1 MSGVYRQTPEPHLY
15 RLSRAEKSR
24 MPSWSSWSHLLPI
37 HLPSSPNQF
46 SIVSMPSPSPP
57 KARGGR
63 ARICVHC
70 GRSFRRTEHLER
82 HIRTH
87 TKEKPFICFCG
98 AAFTRRDL
106 LKRHTRISHQDG
118 LTSPTAPPE
127 PTTKTEFQPAPHPA
141 AVPSQYDTPA
151 RSAVPLAGPSAVH
164 QWAGSQNMPYLD
176 QNHSAGMLPA
186 AAAPP
191 NPSLEPH
198 SAMVPDAD
206 MLQAAQLLLP
216 GDYRATA
223 QPMPY
228 LPEDLNHF
236 QEFTHFLD
244 SIGLPGEW
252 LPSEGETSQ
261 TQEVGLEE
269 VHNQSRSAQE
279 QEHERRRRSGEG
291 SRGDSPFRS
300 WLPSVPRG
308 DQSLGNLSDS
318 EPPQNA
324 RRISRFNV
332 TEDQRFRLAASLE
345 EFRNVIP
352 DFVLPSRHTLTRYLM
367 SYFEGFQP
375 HLPFMHMPTFNIAD
389 RTPEVV
395 LAIMTIGAQ
404 YRFEHRNAE
413 RIFHVSKAILFERMS
428 REPRIP
434 AKPAYGAVSQVPLG
448 ISPYSNFG
456 DQSLTQP
463 QVAAERTAAW
473 KQIEITR
480 CLLILMGYSTWEN
493 ARLVQEAFHIQGL
506 LVRQLRE
513 GGLTE
518 DTSRSD
524 PRAPLDWHEWADQ
537 ESNRRTKLIAFC
549 FIHVHSIAFNA
560 YPSLRSNEI
569 HLRLPCSTME
579 WSANTAAEWE
589 AAQQA
594 RGPQQLFFQDA
605 LTLLLQK
612 SRSATPLNPIPAPLG
627 NYILLH
633 GLLQRIHL
641 VSELSLP
648 NGNHSTSLP
657 TEELNKLE
665 YVSQETNARKRNIYR
680 CNHRRALRSWTSV
693 WQQAP
698 ESSLDPHN
706 ANGPIP
712 FTSSAFLGL
721 AYVRLSLNLGPHR
734 RLETRDPTIIA
745 TALHRSPRPERSYRL
760 VPALIYAAHALSI
773 PVRLGIDHI
782 ARSQAFFWSVRHSL
796 ASIECAVLLSK
807 WLFTLAE
814 AGPDQSL
821 SENESRI
828 LRWTRCI
835 VEEAYS
841 SIDTEEGEAPLDLE
855 PASLGLAVL
864 KLWARL
870 FGTNTQWPFINVLG
884 QSLEQYITMIR
895 C

>member
-1 MSGVYRQTPEPHLY
+1 
-15 RLSRAEKSR
+15 
-24 MPSWSSWSHLLPI
+24 
-37 HLPSSPNQF
+37 
-46 SIVSMPSPSPP
+46 MPSPSPP
-57 KARGGR
+57 KARGAR

-118 LTSPTAPPE
+118 MTSPSAPPE
-127 PTTKTEFQPAPHPA
+127 PTTKTDFQPTPHPA
-141 AVPSQYDTPA
+141 AIPTQYDTA
-151 RSAVPLAGPSAVH
+151 RPTLPLAGPSAVH
-164 QWAGSQNMPYLD
+164 QWAATPSAPYLD
-176 QNHSAGMLPA
+176 QNQTAGMLPA
-186 AAAPP
+186 AAAGPP
-191 NPSLEPH
+191 NPTLEPH

-261 TQEVGLEE
+261 THEVGLED
-269 VHNQSRSAQE
+269 VHDQNRPVQE
-279 QEHERRRRSGEG
+279 QQQDRRRRSGEG

-324 RRISRFNV
+324 KRTSRFNV
-332 TEDQRFRLAASLE
+332 SEDQRFRLAASLE

-352 DFVLPSRHTLTRYLM
+352 DFVLPSRHTLTRYLT

-375 HLPFMHMPTFNIAD
+375 HLPFMHMPTFHINERA
-389 RTPEVV
+389 PEVV

-413 RIFHVSKAILFERMS
+413 RIFHVSKAVLFERMS
-428 REPRIP
+428 REPRVP
-434 AKPAYGAVSQVPLG
+434 VKSAYSSVSQVPLG
-448 ISPYSNFG
+448 ISSYSNFG

-463 QVAAERTAAW
+463 QVAAERNAAW

-493 ARLVQEAFHIQGL
+493 SRLVQEAFHIQGL

-524 PRAPLDWHEWADQ
+524 PRAPLDWYEWADQ

-549 FIHVHSIAFNA
+549 FIHVHSIAYNA

-589 AAQQA
+589 AAQRE

-612 SRSATPLNPIPAPLG
+612 SRSAVPLNPIPAPLG

-648 NGNHSTSLP
+648 NGNHSSSLP

-665 YVSQETNARKRNIYR
+665 
-680 CNHRRALRSWTSV
+680 RALRSWTSV

-745 TALHRSPRPERSYRL
+745 SALRRSPRPERSYRL
-760 VPALIYAAHALSI
+760 IPALIYSAHALSI

-782 ARSQAFFWSVRHSL
+782 GRSQAFFWSVRHSL

-835 VEEAYS
+835 IEEAYS
-841 SIDTEEGEAPLDLE
+841 SIDTEEGEAPADLE

-895 C
+895 

>member
-1 MSGVYRQTPEPHLY
+1 M
-15 RLSRAEKSR
+15 
-24 MPSWSSWSHLLPI
+24 
-37 HLPSSPNQF
+37 
-46 SIVSMPSPSPP
+46 SPSPQP
-57 KARGGR
+57 HRGARGAR
-63 ARICVHC
+63 ARICIHC

-106 LKRHTRISHQDG
+106 LKRHTRIAHQDG
-118 LTSPTAPPE
+118 LTSPTPPE
-127 PTTKTEFQPAPHPA
+127 PTTKADLQAHHP
-141 AVPSQYDTPA
+141 VSISLQYDTPT
-151 RSAVPLAGPSAVH
+151 RPVPVETLAGSSVVQ
-164 QWAGSQNMPYLD
+164 QWAGAQNVPYLD
-176 QNHSAGMLPA
+176 PNHNTGMLPA
-186 AAAPP
+186 ATGGAP
-191 NPSLEPH
+191 NTAIDRH
-198 SAMVPDAD
+198 TGTVHDAD

-216 GDYRATA
+216 GDYRPIG

-228 LPEDLNHF
+228 LPEDPNHI

-244 SIGLPGEW
+244 SVGLPGEW
-252 LPSEGETSQ
+252 VPSDGETSQ
-261 TQEVGLEE
+261 TQDINPEDARETAR
-269 VHNQSRSAQE
+269 QT
-279 QEHERRRRSGEG
+279 QEHHERPRRSGDG

-308 DQSLGNLSDS
+308 DQSLGTLSDS
-318 EPPQNA
+318 ELSQYA
-324 RRISRFNV
+324 KRTSRFNV

-345 EFRNVIP
+345 EFRNVLP
-352 DFVLPSRHTLTRYLM
+352 DFVLPSRHTLTRYLT
-367 SYFEGFQP
+367 SYFEGFHP
-375 HLPFMHMPTFNIAD
+375 HLPFMHVPTFRINEHF
-389 RTPEVV
+389 PEVI

-413 RIFHVSKAILFERMS
+413 RMFHVSKAVLFERMS
-428 REPRIP
+428 REPLFP
-434 AKPAYGAVSQVPLG
+434 AKQNYNSGSQEPLG
-448 ISPYSNFG
+448 ISPYSNLG

-463 QVAAERTAAW
+463 QVMAERTAIL
-473 KQIEITR
+473 KNTEITR
-480 CLLILMGYSTWEN
+480 CLLILMGYSTWES
-493 ARLVQEAFHIQGL
+493 ARLVQEAFHLQGV
-506 LVRQLRE
+506 LVRHLRE
-513 GGLTE
+513 AGLKE
-518 DTSRSD
+518 DATRSD
-524 PRAPLDWHEWADQ
+524 PRVPLDWYQWADQ
-537 ESNRRTKLIAFC
+537 ESRRRTKLTAFC
-549 FIHVHSIAFNA
+549 FIHVHSIAYNA

-569 HLRLPCSTME
+569 HLRLPCSTIE
-579 WSANTAAEWE
+579 WTASTAAEWE
-589 AAQQA
+589 AAQQE

-612 SRSATPLNPIPAPLG
+612 SRSVKPLDPIPAPLG

-648 NGNHSTSLP
+648 NGNHSTTPP

-665 YVSQETNARKRNIYR
+665 
-680 CNHRRALRSWTSV
+680 RALRSWTSV

-706 ANGPIP
+706 ENGPIP

-734 RLETRDPTIIA
+734 RLETRDPIIIA
-745 TALHRSPRPERSYRL
+745 TALRHSPRPERSYRL
-760 VPALIYAAHALSI
+760 TPALIYAAHALSV

-796 ASIECAVLLSK
+796 ASLECAVLLSN

-821 SENESRI
+821 SEHETRI
-828 LRWTRCI
+828 LRWTRRI
-835 VEEAYS
+835 IEEAYS
-841 SIDTEEGEAPLDLE
+841 SIDTDEGEAPPDLE

-864 KLWARL
+864 KLWSRL

-884 QSLEQYITMIR
+884 LSLEEYIRMI
-895 C
+895 

>member
-1 MSGVYRQTPEPHLY
+1 M
-15 RLSRAEKSR
+15 
-24 MPSWSSWSHLLPI
+24 
-37 HLPSSPNQF
+37 
-46 SIVSMPSPSPP
+46 SPSPQP
-57 KARGGR
+57 HRGARGAR
-63 ARICVHC
+63 ARICIHC

-118 LTSPTAPPE
+118 LTSPTPPE
-127 PTTKTEFQPAPHPA
+127 PTTKSDFQPTHHPA
-141 AVPSQYDTPA
+141 PIPPQYDTPT
-151 RSAVPLAGPSAVH
+151 RPLPVETLAGSSAVH
-164 QWAGSQNMPYLD
+164 QWAGAQNTPYLD
-176 QNHSAGMLPA
+176 PNHNAGMLPA
-186 AAAPP
+186 PTAGAP
-191 NPSLEPH
+191 NPAIDPH
-198 SAMVPDAD
+198 TGMVHDPD

-216 GDYRATA
+216 GDYRPTG

-252 LPSEGETSQ
+252 VPSEGETSQ
-261 TQEVGLEE
+261 TQEVNLEE
-269 VHNQSRSAQE
+269 VRETGRHT
-279 QEHERRRRSGEG
+279 QEHNERPRRSGEG

-308 DQSLGNLSDS
+308 DQSLGTLSDS
-318 EPPQNA
+318 EPPQSA
-324 RRISRFNV
+324 KKTSRFNV

-345 EFRNVIP
+345 EFRHVIP
-352 DFVLPSRHTLTRYLM
+352 DFVLPSRHTLTRYLT
-367 SYFEGFQP
+367 SYFEGFHP
-375 HLPFMHMPTFNIAD
+375 HLPFMHIPTFHINERA
-389 RTPEVV
+389 PEVV

-413 RIFHVSKAILFERMS
+413 RIFHVSKAVLFERMS
-428 REPRIP
+428 REPRFP
-434 AKPAYGAVSQVPLG
+434 AKPNYNPGSQIPLG

-463 QVAAERTAAW
+463 QVTAERTAVW

-493 ARLVQEAFHIQGL
+493 ARLVQEAFHLQGL
-506 LVRQLRE
+506 LVRHLRE
-513 GGLTE
+513 AGLTE
-518 DTSRSD
+518 DTTRSD
-524 PRAPLDWHEWADQ
+524 PRAPLDWYEWADQ
-537 ESNRRTKLIAFC
+537 ESGRRTKLIAFC
-549 FIHVHSIAFNA
+549 FIHVHSIAYNA

-569 HLRLPCSTME
+569 HLRLPCSTVE
-579 WSANTAAEWE
+579 WTASTAAEWE
-589 AAQQA
+589 AAQRE

-612 SRSATPLNPIPAPLG
+612 SRSAKPLDPIPAPLG

-648 NGNHSTSLP
+648 NGNHSTTLP

-665 YVSQETNARKRNIYR
+665 
-680 CNHRRALRSWTSV
+680 RALRSWTSV

-745 TALHRSPRPERSYRL
+745 SALRRSPRPERSYRL
-760 VPALIYAAHALSI
+760 IPALIYAAHALSI

-807 WLFTLAE
+807 WLFTIAE

-821 SENESRI
+821 SENETRI

-835 VEEAYS
+835 IEEAYS
-841 SIDTEEGEAPLDLE
+841 SIDTDDGEAPPDLE

-884 QSLEQYITMIR
+884 QSLEQYITMI
-895 C
+895 

>member
-1 MSGVYRQTPEPHLY
+1 
-15 RLSRAEKSR
+15 
-24 MPSWSSWSHLLPI
+24 
-37 HLPSSPNQF
+37 
-46 SIVSMPSPSPP
+46 MPSPSPP

-70 GRSFRRTEHLER
+70 GRNFRRTEHLER

-118 LTSPTAPPE
+118 LTSPTAPE
-127 PTTKTEFQPAPHPA
+127 PTPKTDFQPTPHPA
-141 AVPSQYDTPA
+141 AIPSQYDTPA

-164 QWAGSQNMPYLD
+164 QWTGPQNMPYLD
-176 QNHSAGMLPA
+176 QSHSAGMLPA
-186 AAAPP
+186 AATAPP
-191 NPSLEPH
+191 NAGLEPH

-261 TQEVGLEE
+261 TQEVGLESL
-269 VHNQSRSAQE
+269 HSQSRPAQE
-279 QEHERRRRSGEG
+279 QESERRRRSGEG

-324 RRISRFNV
+324 KRISRFNV

-345 EFRNVIP
+345 EFRIVIP
-352 DFVLPSRHTLTRYLM
+352 DFVLPSRHTLTRYLT

-375 HLPFMHMPTFNIAD
+375 HLPFMHMPTFNIAE
-389 RTPEVV
+389 RAPEVV

-404 YRFEHRNAE
+404 YRFEHQNAE

-434 AKPAYGAVSQVPLG
+434 AKPAYSAASQVPLG

-493 ARLVQEAFHIQGL
+493 SRLVQEAFHIQGL

-549 FIHVHSIAFNA
+549 FIHVHSIAYNA

-569 HLRLPCSTME
+569 HLRLPCSTAE
-579 WSANTAAEWE
+579 WSANTAAEWD
-589 AAQQA
+589 AAQRE

-612 SRSATPLNPIPAPLG
+612 SRSASPLNPIPSPLG

-648 NGNHSTSLP
+648 NGNHSSLP

-665 YVSQETNARKRNIYR
+665 
-680 CNHRRALRSWTSV
+680 RALRSWTSV

-760 VPALIYAAHALSI
+760 IPALIYAAHALSI

-835 VEEAYS
+835 IEEAYS
-841 SIDTEEGEAPLDLE
+841 SIDTEDGEAPRDLE

-870 FGTNTQWPFINVLG
+870 FGTNSQWPFINVLG

>member
-1 MSGVYRQTPEPHLY
+1 M
-15 RLSRAEKSR
+15 
-24 MPSWSSWSHLLPI
+24 
-37 HLPSSPNQF
+37 
-46 SIVSMPSPSPP
+46 SPSPQP
-57 KARGGR
+57 HRGARGAR
-63 ARICVHC
+63 ARICIHC

-118 LTSPTAPPE
+118 VTSPSVPSE
-127 PTTKTEFQPAPHPA
+127 PTTKTDFPPVHHHA
-141 AVPSQYDTPA
+141 AIPPQYDTPA
-151 RSAVPLAGPSAVH
+151 RS
-164 QWAGSQNMPYLD
+164 
-176 QNHSAGMLPA
+176 
-186 AAAPP
+186 
-191 NPSLEPH
+191 
-198 SAMVPDAD
+198 
-206 MLQAAQLLLP
+206 LP
-216 GDYRATA
+216 GDPLQDHRSCTNGLGHRLLQARRWILVRVWYMMRICFKLPSFFFRGIIEPQVSIVQMLKFIPSNTPCA

-261 TQEVGLEE
+261 TNEANFEDARETGRPTHE
-269 VHNQSRSAQE
+269 H
-279 QEHERRRRSGEG
+279 HERPRRGGEG

-308 DQSLGNLSDS
+308 DQSLATLSDS
-318 EPPQNA
+318 EAPQSA
-324 RRISRFNV
+324 RRPSRFNV

-352 DFVLPSRHTLTRYLM
+352 DFVLPSRHTLTRYLT
-367 SYFEGFQP
+367 SYFEGFHP
-375 HLPFMHMPTFNIAD
+375 HLPFMHIPTFHINERA
-389 RTPEVV
+389 PEVV

-413 RIFHVSKAILFERMS
+413 RIFHVSKAVLFERIS
-428 REPRIP
+428 RESRYSTK
-434 AKPAYGAVSQVPLG
+434 ASYSSSSQVPLG
-448 ISPYSNFG
+448 ISPYSNFA
-456 DQSLTQP
+456 DKALTQP
-463 QVAAERTAAW
+463 HVAAERTGVW
-473 KQIEITR
+473 RQIEITR

-493 ARLVQEAFHIQGL
+493 ARLVQEAFHLQGL
-506 LVRQLRE
+506 LVRHLRDA
-513 GGLTE
+513 GLTE
-518 DTSRSD
+518 DTTRSD
-524 PRAPLDWHEWADQ
+524 SRASLGWYEWADQ
-537 ESNRRTKLIAFC
+537 ESTRRTKLIAFC
-549 FIHVHSIAFNA
+549 FIHVHSVAYNA
-560 YPSLRSNEI
+560 YPSLRSSEI

-579 WSANTAAEWE
+579 WVASTAAEWE
-589 AAQQA
+589 SAQRE

-605 LTLLLQK
+605 LALLLQK
-612 SRSATPLNPIPAPLG
+612 SRSAVPLDPIPAPLG

-648 NGNHSTSLP
+648 NGNHSTTLP

-665 YVSQETNARKRNIYR
+665 
-680 CNHRRALRSWTSV
+680 RALRSWTSV

-698 ESSLDPHN
+698 ESSLDPQN

-760 VPALIYAAHALSI
+760 IPALIYAAHALSI

-807 WLFTLAE
+807 WLFTVAE

-821 SENESRI
+821 SENEIRI

-841 SIDTEEGEAPLDLE
+841 SIDIDEEETPPDLE

-884 QSLEQYITMIR
+884 QSLEQYMSMI
-895 C
+895 

>member
-1 MSGVYRQTPEPHLY
+1 M
-15 RLSRAEKSR
+15 
-24 MPSWSSWSHLLPI
+24 
-37 HLPSSPNQF
+37 
-46 SIVSMPSPSPP
+46 SPSPQP
-57 KARGGR
+57 HRGARGAR
-63 ARICVHC
+63 ARICIHC

-118 LTSPTAPPE
+118 LTSPTPPE
-127 PTTKTEFQPAPHPA
+127 PTKKEDFQPTHPPA
-141 AVPSQYDTPA
+141 SIPPEYDTSN
-151 RSAVPLAGPSAVH
+151 RSVPVPPLAGSSAVH
-164 QWAGSQNMPYLD
+164 QWAGSQNTPYLD
-176 QNHSAGMLPA
+176 QHHNAGMIPVATAGAPHPA
-186 AAAPP
+186 ID
-191 NPSLEPH
+191 PH
-198 SAMVPDAD
+198 TGMVHDPD

-216 GDYRATA
+216 GDYRPTA

-252 LPSEGETSQ
+252 VPSEGETSQ
-261 TQEVGLEE
+261 TQEVNLEDVRE
-269 VHNQSRSAQE
+269 ADRHT
-279 QEHERRRRSGEG
+279 QEHHERPRRSGEG

-308 DQSLGNLSDS
+308 DQSLGTLSDS

-324 RRISRFNV
+324 KRPSHFNV

-345 EFRNVIP
+345 EFRHVIP
-352 DFVLPSRHTLTRYLM
+352 DFVLPSRHTLTRYLT
-367 SYFEGFQP
+367 SYFEGFHP
-375 HLPFMHMPTFNIAD
+375 HLPFMHIPTFNINERA
-389 RTPEVV
+389 PEVV

-413 RIFHVSKAILFERMS
+413 RIFHVSKAVLFERMS
-428 REPRIP
+428 REPRFP
-434 AKPAYGAVSQVPLG
+434 AKPSYNSGSQVPLG

-463 QVAAERTAAW
+463 QVSVERTAVG

-480 CLLILMGYSTWEN
+480 CLLILMGYSTWES
-493 ARLVQEAFHIQGL
+493 ARLVQEAFHLQGL
-506 LVRQLRE
+506 LVRHLRE
-513 GGLTE
+513 AGLTE
-518 DTSRSD
+518 DTTRSD
-524 PRAPLDWHEWADQ
+524 LRAPLDWYEWADQ
-537 ESNRRTKLIAFC
+537 ESARRTKLIAFC
-549 FIHVHSIAFNA
+549 FIHVHSIAYNA

-579 WSANTAAEWE
+579 WTASTAAEWE
-589 AAQQA
+589 ASQRE

-612 SRSATPLNPIPAPLG
+612 SRSAIPLDPIPSPLG

-648 NGNHSTSLP
+648 NGNQSTTLP

-665 YVSQETNARKRNIYR
+665 QVSYSQIFPKFISNNII
-680 CNHRRALRSWTSV
+680 HRRALRSWTSV

-734 RLETRDPTIIA
+734 RLETRDPRIIA
-745 TALHRSPRPERSYRL
+745 TALRRSPRPERSYRL
-760 VPALIYAAHALSI
+760 IPALIYAAHALSI

-782 ARSQAFFWSVRHSL
+782 ARSEAFFWSVRHSL

-821 SENESRI
+821 SENETRI

-835 VEEAYS
+835 IEEAYS
-841 SIDTEEGEAPLDLE
+841 SIDTDDGEAPPDLE

-884 QSLEQYITMIR
+884 QSLEEYMSMI
-895 C
+895 

>member
-1 MSGVYRQTPEPHLY
+1 MSP
-15 RLSRAEKSR
+15 RLSLIAGRKSR
-24 MPSWSSWSHLLPI
+24 VGGVGVG
-37 HLPSSPNQF
+37 SPT
-46 SIVSMPSPSPP
+46 STSTGLSKPVLHIPHVSMSPSPQTNRGG
-57 KARGGR
+57 ARGAR
-63 ARICVHC
+63 ARICIHC

-118 LTSPTAPPE
+118 LTSPTPPE
-127 PTTKTEFQPAPHPA
+127 PTTKADFQSTHHPAPIA
-141 AVPSQYDTPA
+141 QYDAPTRP
-151 RSAVPLAGPSAVH
+151 VPVESLAGSSAAH
-164 QWAGSQNMPYLD
+164 QWAGAQNTPYLGP
-176 QNHSAGMLPA
+176 NHNTGMLPTA
-186 AAAPP
+186 IAGAPP
-191 NPSLEPH
+191 PAIDPH
-198 SAMVPDAD
+198 TGVVHDPD

-216 GDYRATA
+216 GDYRPTG

-252 LPSEGETSQ
+252 VPSEGETSQ
-261 TQEVGLEE
+261 TQEVSPEDVRETGRE
-269 VHNQSRSAQE
+269 N
-279 QEHERRRRSGEG
+279 QEHHERSRRSGEG

-308 DQSLGNLSDS
+308 DQSLGALSDS

-324 RRISRFNV
+324 NRLSRFNV

-352 DFVLPSRHTLTRYLM
+352 DFVLPSRHTLTRYLT

-375 HLPFMHMPTFNIAD
+375 HLPFMHIPTFHINERA
-389 RTPEVV
+389 PEVV

-413 RIFHVSKAILFERMS
+413 RIFHVSKAVLFERMS
-428 REPRIP
+428 REPRFP
-434 AKPAYGAVSQVPLG
+434 ARPTYNSGSQVPLG

-463 QVAAERTAAW
+463 QVTAERTAVW

-480 CLLILMGYSTWEN
+480 CLLILMGYATWEN
-493 ARLVQEAFHIQGL
+493 ARLVQEAFHLQGL
-506 LVRQLRE
+506 LVRHLRE
-513 GGLTE
+513 AGLTE
-518 DTSRSD
+518 DTTRSD
-524 PRAPLDWHEWADQ
+524 PRAPLDWYEWADQ
-537 ESNRRTKLIAFC
+537 ESRRRTKLIAFC
-549 FIHVHSIAFNA
+549 FIHVHSIAYNA

-569 HLRLPCSTME
+569 HLRLPCSTIE
-579 WSANTAAEWE
+579 WNASTAAEWE
-589 AAQQA
+589 VSQRE

-612 SRSATPLNPIPAPLG
+612 SRSAKPLDPIPAPLG

-648 NGNHSTSLP
+648 NGNHSTTLP

-665 YVSQETNARKRNIYR
+665 
-680 CNHRRALRSWTSV
+680 RALRSWTSV

-745 TALHRSPRPERSYRL
+745 TALRRSPRPERSYRL
-760 VPALIYAAHALSI
+760 IPALIYAAHALSI

-814 AGPDQSL
+814 AGLDQSL
-821 SENESRI
+821 SENETRI

-841 SIDTEEGEAPLDLE
+841 SIDTDDGEAPPDLE
-855 PASLGLAVL
+855 PASLGVAVL

-884 QSLEQYITMIR
+884 RSLQEYITMI
-895 C
+895 

>member
-1 MSGVYRQTPEPHLY
+1 M
-15 RLSRAEKSR
+15 A
-24 MPSWSSWSHLLPI
+24 
-37 HLPSSPNQF
+37 
-46 SIVSMPSPSPP
+46 SPSPP
-57 KARGGR
+57 SQRARGAR

-118 LTSPTAPPE
+118 LTSPSAPPE
-127 PTTKTEFQPAPHPA
+127 PTAKSDFQPAHHPA
-141 AVPSQYDTPA
+141 AIPQYDTPS
-151 RSAVPLAGPSAVH
+151 RSVGPLAGPPAVH
-164 QWAGSQNMPYLD
+164 QWPAAQSTPYLD
-176 QNHSAGMLPA
+176 QSHAAAMLPA
-186 AAAPP
+186 AAAAT
-191 NPSLEPH
+191 NPAMETH
-198 SAMVPDAD
+198 SGMVHDPD

-223 QPMPY
+223 QAMPY

-261 TQEVGLEE
+261 TQEVPLE
-269 VHNQSRSAQE
+269 NIQE
-279 QEHERRRRSGEG
+279 AARPTQDQQERQRRNPGES

-318 EPPQNA
+318 EPPQVA
-324 RRISRFNV
+324 KRTSRFNV

-345 EFRNVIP
+345 NFRNVIP
-352 DFVLPSRHTLTRYLM
+352 DFVLPSRHTLTRYLT

-375 HLPFMHMPTFNIAD
+375 HLPFMHIPTFHINERA
-389 RTPEVV
+389 PEVI

-413 RIFHVSKAILFERMS
+413 RIFHVSKAVLFERMS
-428 REPRIP
+428 RESRLPS
-434 AKPAYGAVSQVPLG
+434 KPSYSSASQVPLG
-448 ISPYSNFG
+448 IPPYSNFG
-456 DQSLTQP
+456 DQSLTAP
-463 QVAAERTAAW
+463 QVAAERNASW
-473 KQIEITR
+473 KQIEVTR
-480 CLLILMGYSTWEN
+480 CLLILMGYATWEN

-506 LVRQLRE
+506 LVRHLRE
-513 GGLTE
+513 AGLTE
-518 DTSRSD
+518 DPLRSD
-524 PRAPLDWHEWADQ
+524 PRAPLDWYEWADQ
-537 ESNRRTKLIAFC
+537 ESGRRTKLIAFC
-549 FIHVHSIAFNA
+549 FVHIHSIAYNA

-569 HLRLPCSTME
+569 HLRLPCSTAE
-579 WSANTAAEWE
+579 WIAATPQEWE
-589 AAQQA
+589 AAQRE

-612 SRSATPLNPIPAPLG
+612 SRSAVPLDPIPAPLG

-648 NGNHSTSLP
+648 NGNHSTTLP

-665 YVSQETNARKRNIYR
+665 
-680 CNHRRALRSWTSV
+680 RALRSWTSV

-721 AYVRLSLNLGPHR
+721 AYVRLSLNLGPYR
-734 RLETRDPTIIA
+734 RLETRDPMVIA
-745 TALHRSPRPERSYRL
+745 SALRRSPRPERSYRL
-760 VPALIYAAHALSI
+760 IPALIYAAHALSI

-796 ASIECAVLLSK
+796 ASLECAVLLSK
-807 WLFTLAE
+807 WLFSLAE
-814 AGPDQSL
+814 ASPDQSL

-835 VEEAYS
+835 IEEAYS
-841 SIDTEEGEAPLDLE
+841 SIDLNEGEAPPNLE
-855 PASLGLAVL
+855 PASLGMAVL

-884 QSLEQYITMIR
+884 QSLERYMTMI
-895 C
+895 

>member
-1 MSGVYRQTPEPHLY
+1 M
-15 RLSRAEKSR
+15 
-24 MPSWSSWSHLLPI
+24 
-37 HLPSSPNQF
+37 
-46 SIVSMPSPSPP
+46 SPSPQP
-57 KARGGR
+57 HRGARGAR
-63 ARICVHC
+63 ARICIHC

-118 LTSPTAPPE
+118 LTSPTPPE
-127 PTTKTEFQPAPHPA
+127 PTIKPDLPPTHHHASIP
-141 AVPSQYDTPA
+141 QYDTPT
-151 RSAVPLAGPSAVH
+151 RSVPVESLAGSSAVH
-164 QWAGSQNMPYLD
+164 QWAGAQNTHYLEP
-176 QNHSAGMLPA
+176 NHNAGMLPA
-186 AAAPP
+186 ATAGAP
-191 NPSLEPH
+191 NPAIDPH
-198 SAMVPDAD
+198 TGMVHDPD

-216 GDYRATA
+216 GDYRPTG

-252 LPSEGETSQ
+252 VPSEGETSQ
-261 TQEVGLEE
+261 TQDVSLEDVKE
-269 VHNQSRSAQE
+269 TGRQT
-279 QEHERRRRSGEG
+279 QEHYERSRRSGEG

-308 DQSLGNLSDS
+308 DQSLGTLSDS

-324 RRISRFNV
+324 KRSSRFNV

-345 EFRNVIP
+345 GFRNVIP
-352 DFVLPSRHTLTRYLM
+352 DFVLPSRHTLTRYLT

-375 HLPFMHMPTFNIAD
+375 HLPFMHIPTFHINERA
-389 RTPEVV
+389 PEVV

-413 RIFHVSKAILFERMS
+413 RIFHVSKAVLFERMS
-428 REPRIP
+428 REPRFP
-434 AKPAYGAVSQVPLG
+434 ARPTYNSGSQVPLG

-463 QVAAERTAAW
+463 QVTAERTAVW
-473 KQIEITR
+473 RQIEITR
-480 CLLILMGYSTWEN
+480 CLLILMGYATWEN
-493 ARLVQEAFHIQGL
+493 ARLVQEAFHLQGL
-506 LVRQLRE
+506 LVRHLRE
-513 GGLTE
+513 AGLTE
-518 DTSRSD
+518 DTTRSD
-524 PRAPLDWHEWADQ
+524 SRAPLDWYEWADQ
-537 ESNRRTKLIAFC
+537 ESARRTKLIAFC
-549 FIHVHSIAFNA
+549 FIHVHSIAYNA

-569 HLRLPCSTME
+569 HLRLPCSTRE
-579 WSANTAAEWE
+579 WTASTAAEWE
-589 AAQQA
+589 VAQRE

-612 SRSATPLNPIPAPLG
+612 SRSAKPLDPIPAPLG

-648 NGNHSTSLP
+648 NGNHSTTLP

-665 YVSQETNARKRNIYR
+665 
-680 CNHRRALRSWTSV
+680 RALRSWTSV

-745 TALHRSPRPERSYRL
+745 TALRRSPRPERSYRL
-760 VPALIYAAHALSI
+760 IPALIYAAHALSI

-807 WLFTLAE
+807 WLFTIAE

-821 SENESRI
+821 SENETRI

-835 VEEAYS
+835 IEEAYS
-841 SIDTEEGEAPLDLE
+841 SIDTDDGEAPPDLE

-870 FGTNTQWPFINVLG
+870 FGTNTQWPFINILG
-884 QSLEQYITMIR
+884 QSLQEYITMI
-895 C
+895 

>member
-1 MSGVYRQTPEPHLY
+1 M
-15 RLSRAEKSR
+15 
-24 MPSWSSWSHLLPI
+24 
-37 HLPSSPNQF
+37 
-46 SIVSMPSPSPP
+46 SPSPQP
-57 KARGGR
+57 HRGARGAR
-63 ARICVHC
+63 ARICIHC

-106 LKRHTRISHQDG
+106 LKRHTRISHQDSVN
-118 LTSPTAPPE
+118 SPTPPE
-127 PTTKTEFQPAPHPA
+127 PTTKPDFQPTHQPA
-141 AVPSQYDTPA
+141 SIPPEYDTPP
-151 RSAVPLAGPSAVH
+151 SSVPVGPLAGSSAVH
-164 QWAGSQNMPYLD
+164 QWGGSQNTPYLE
-176 QNHSAGMLPA
+176 QHHNAGMLPA
-186 AAAPP
+186 ATAAPHP
-191 NPSLEPH
+191 AIDPH
-198 SAMVPDAD
+198 TGMVHDPD

-216 GDYRATA
+216 GDYRPTA

-252 LPSEGETSQ
+252 VPSEGERSQ
-261 TQEVGLEE
+261 TQEVNLEDLRE
-269 VHNQSRSAQE
+269 TVRQTQE
-279 QEHERRRRSGEG
+279 HHERRRRSGEG

-308 DQSLGNLSDS
+308 DQSLGTLSDS

-324 RRISRFNV
+324 KRPSRFNV

-345 EFRNVIP
+345 EFRHVIP
-352 DFVLPSRHTLTRYLM
+352 DFVLPSRHTLTRYLT
-367 SYFEGFQP
+367 SYFEGFHP
-375 HLPFMHMPTFNIAD
+375 HLPFMHIPTFNIND
-389 RTPEVV
+389 RAPEVV

-413 RIFHVSKAILFERMS
+413 RIFHVSKAVLFERMS
-428 REPRIP
+428 REPRFP
-434 AKPAYGAVSQVPLG
+434 AKPSYNSGSQVPLG
-448 ISPYSNFG
+448 ISPYSNF

-463 QVAAERTAAW
+463 QVSAERTAVW

-480 CLLILMGYSTWEN
+480 CLLILMGYSTWES
-493 ARLVQEAFHIQGL
+493 ARLVQEAFHLQGL
-506 LVRQLRE
+506 LVRHLRE
-513 GGLTE
+513 AGLTE
-518 DTSRSD
+518 DTIRSD
-524 PRAPLDWHEWADQ
+524 PRTPLDWYEWADQ
-537 ESNRRTKLIAFC
+537 ESARRTKLIAFC
-549 FIHVHSIAFNA
+549 FIHVHSVAYNA

-569 HLRLPCSTME
+569 HLRLPCSTVE
-579 WSANTAAEWE
+579 WTASTAAEWE
-589 AAQQA
+589 AAQRE

-612 SRSATPLNPIPAPLG
+612 SRSAIPLDPIPAPLG

-648 NGNHSTSLP
+648 NGNQSTTLP

-665 YVSQETNARKRNIYR
+665 QVHYSQMSPKSNSN
-680 CNHRRALRSWTSV
+680 NLFHRRALRSWTSV

-698 ESSLDPHN
+698 ESSLDPQN

-745 TALHRSPRPERSYRL
+745 TALRRSPRPERSYRL
-760 VPALIYAAHALSI
+760 IPALIYAAHALSI

-807 WLFTLAE
+807 WLFTIAE

-821 SENESRI
+821 SENETRI

-835 VEEAYS
+835 IEEAYS
-841 SIDTEEGEAPLDLE
+841 SIDTDDGEAPPDLE

-884 QSLEQYITMIR
+884 QSLEEYMTMI
-895 C
+895 